1 MHTIFEDLKSYLGL
15 NGEKWWNRPIY
26 LVSGGRGIM
35 TRSELHMEKPKS
47 KFMLVSIVLL
57 GCIAAIFTALYF
69 YSQSLITIE
78 APKKELGEKI
88 IIQLPSGKSVFT
100 YENLIVEEEGKL
112 FYKGERNTLDLT
124 GGTIVYED
132 WE

>member
-1 MHTIFEDLKSYLGL
+1 
-15 NGEKWWNRPIY
+15 
-26 LVSGGRGIM
+26 M

-47 KFMLVSIVLL
+47 KFMLMSIVLM
-57 GCIAAIFTALYF
+57 GCLAAAFTALYF

-124 GGTIVYED
+124 GGTIVYEEWD
-132 WE
+132 

>member
-1 MHTIFEDLKSYLGL
+1 
-15 NGEKWWNRPIY
+15 
-26 LVSGGRGIM
+26 M
-35 TRSELHMEKPKS
+35 TRSELNIEKPKS
-47 KFMLVSIVLL
+47 KFMLMTIVLL
-57 GCIAAIFTALYF
+57 GFFAVFTALYF

-100 YENLIVEEEGKL
+100 YENLVVKEDGKL

-124 GGTIVYED
+124 GGTIVYEE

>member
-1 MHTIFEDLKSYLGL
+1 
-15 NGEKWWNRPIY
+15 
-26 LVSGGRGIM
+26 M
-35 TRSELHMEKPKS
+35 TRSELHMGKQKS
-47 KFMLVSIVLL
+47 KFMLMSIVLL
-57 GCIAAIFTALYF
+57 GFFAAVFTALYF
-69 YSQSLITIE
+69 YSQSLINIE

-100 YENLIVEEEGKL
+100 YENLVVKEEGKL

-124 GGTIVYED
+124 GGTIVYEE

>member
-1 MHTIFEDLKSYLGL
+1 
-15 NGEKWWNRPIY
+15 
-26 LVSGGRGIM
+26 M

-47 KFMLVSIVLL
+47 KFILMSIVLL
-57 GCIAAIFTALYF
+57 GCFAAVFTALYF

-100 YENLIVEEEGKL
+100 YENLVVKEEGKL

-124 GGTIVYED
+124 GGTIVYEE

>member
-1 MHTIFEDLKSYLGL
+1 
-15 NGEKWWNRPIY
+15 
-26 LVSGGRGIM
+26 M

-57 GCIAAIFTALYF
+57 GCITATFTALYF
-69 YSQSLITIE
+69 YSQSLIIIE
-78 APKKELGEKI
+78 APKKDLGEKI

-124 GGTIVYED
+124 GGKIVYED
-132 WE
+132 WK

>member
-1 MHTIFEDLKSYLGL
+1 
-15 NGEKWWNRPIY
+15 
-26 LVSGGRGIM
+26 M
-35 TRSELHMEKPKS
+35 TRSELHIEKPKS
-47 KFMLVSIVLL
+47 KFMLMTIVLL
-57 GCIAAIFTALYF
+57 GFFAVFTALYF

-100 YENLIVEEEGKL
+100 YENLVVKEDGKL

-124 GGTIVYED
+124 GGTIVYEE